1 MEGNGKGSFVHQYY
15 KPTEIICGRQM
26 KEWLPFS
33 VSWWHNLGSQSMKG
47 QFKHTSGILYEA
59 EKAELAF
66 EMMKRLDIEYF
77 CLQGAGG
84 CGPAE
89 NLLQTEEQQ
98 KQLNAIIEEKMNKYN
113 SKLLWGAGNYIN
125 LEQTELGAGTSP
137 SLDVFLQSLALEKIN
152 VDTVL
157 QLNGTGI
164 MFWGGKEGYQCMA
177 DTNLRLELDNR
188 AEYIRKT
195 IEYARKKGFKGQF
208 YLEPKP
214 KRPGRFQYHFDVA
227 AAVLYLKEHDLD
239 KEVKLCLDSYHAALA
254 GHEFDYE
261 FRMAKLFQTVGTIDI
276 SPDRFL
282 DTALSEIEQ
291 VKRWVL
297 VMYDLIELGGLSGGI
312 NFDPK
317 DYREKYTEEF
327 VVKALFCG
335 QETLSWA
342 FRAAA
347 WLWENGKLEHL
358 RSVRYEEISKK
369 EANYNMEEV
378 WERMKG
384 KHVKLERRFYTEEK
398 VNLLLEKAV
407 KAVYIAD

>member
-1 MEGNGKGSFVHQYY
+1 
-15 KPTEIICGRQM
+15 
-26 KEWLPFS
+26 
-33 VSWWHNLGSQSMKG
+33 
-47 QFKHTSGILYEA
+47 
-59 EKAELAF
+59 
-66 EMMKRLDIEYF
+66 
-77 CLQGAGG
+77 
-84 CGPAE
+84 
-89 NLLQTEEQQ
+89 
-98 KQLNAIIEEKMNKYN
+98 
-113 SKLLWGAGNYIN
+113 
-125 LEQTELGAGTSP
+125 
-137 SLDVFLQSLALEKIN
+137 
-152 VDTVL
+152 
-157 QLNGTGI
+157 
-164 MFWGGKEGYQCMA
+164 MA

-261 FRMAKLFQTVGTIDI
+261 FRMAKLFQTVGTIDT

-297 VMYDLIELGGLSGGI
+297 VMYDLIELGGVSGGI

-327 VVKALFCG
+327 VMKALFCG

-384 KHVKLERRFYTEEK
+384 KHVKLERRFYTEER
-398 VNLLLEKAV
+398 VNLLLEEAV

>member
-1 MEGNGKGSFVHQYY
+1 MWIQFCSSMELELCFGEEKKVINAWQIRIFGWNW
-15 KPTEIICGRQM
+15 IIGQSISEKQLSMQEKKDLKDSSIWNR
-26 KEWLPFS
+26 
-33 VSWWHNLGSQSMKG
+33 SQSV
-47 QFKHTSGILYEA
+47 QDA
-59 EKAELAF
+59 
-66 EMMKRLDIEYF
+66 
-77 CLQGAGG
+77 
-84 CGPAE
+84 
-89 NLLQTEEQQ
+89 
-98 KQLNAIIEEKMNKYN
+98 
-113 SKLLWGAGNYIN
+113 
-125 LEQTELGAGTSP
+125 
-137 SLDVFLQSLALEKIN
+137 
-152 VDTVL
+152 
-157 QLNGTGI
+157 
-164 MFWGGKEGYQCMA
+164 
-177 DTNLRLELDNR
+177 
-188 AEYIRKT
+188 
-195 IEYARKKGFKGQF
+195 
-208 YLEPKP
+208 
-214 KRPGRFQYHFDVA
+214 FQYHFDVA

-384 KHVKLERRFYTEEK
+384 KHVKLERRFYTEER

>member
-1 MEGNGKGSFVHQYY
+1 MAKGFIFDVDGTILDSMEIWMDAAKLYLKDLGI
-15 KPTEIICGRQM
+15 EA
-26 KEWLPFS
+26 EE
-33 VSWWHNLGSQSMKG
+33 NLG
-47 QFKHTSGILYEA
+47 
-59 EKAELAF
+59 
-66 EMMKRLDIEYF
+66 D
-77 CLQGAGG
+77 
-84 CGPAE
+84 
-89 NLLQTEEQQ
+89 
-98 KQLNAIIEEKMNKYN
+98 
-113 SKLLWGAGNYIN
+113 
-125 LEQTELGAGTSP
+125 
-137 SLDVFLQSLALEKIN
+137 
-152 VDTVL
+152 
-157 QLNGTGI
+157 I
-164 MFWGGKEGYQCMA
+164 MFSLTMAEG
-177 DTNLRLELDNR
+177 

-327 VVKALFCG
+327 VMKALFCG

-384 KHVKLERRFYTEEK
+384 KHVKLERRFYTEER